1 MAGDRSVE
9 LVVMC
14 KNKPTLPLLTKMGEA
29 LKEQVKVRHL
39 NSKIIFL
46 VAKLLYNSP
55 CLSVRIAIF
64 GANL

>member
-29 LKEQVKVRHL
+29 LKEQVKVRYLQL
-39 NSKIIFL
+39 N
-46 VAKLLYNSP
+46 Y
-55 CLSVRIAIF
+55 
-64 GANL
+64 